1 MKIYSALLLAGTA
14 LLFTHPALAT
24 VCRNSN
30 GTVTDIFYDLS
41 DVFTSGN
48 NQPGQVVTL
57 PEKSGWVG
65 VNATCPAGTTVNY
78 TYRSYVSELP
88 VQSTEGN
95 FKYLKLNDYLLG
107 AMSITDSVA
116 GVFYPP
122 RNYIRMGVDSNVS
135 QQMPFGVQDSK
146 LVFKLKVIR
155 PFINMVTIPRQT
167 MFTVYV

>member
-14 LLFTHPALAT
+14 LFFTHPALAT

-30 GTVTDIFYDLS
+30 GTATDIFYDLS

-95 FKYLKLNDYLLG
+95 LNT
-107 AMSITDSVA
+107 SS
-116 GVFYPP
+116 
-122 RNYIRMGVDSNVS
+122 
-135 QQMPFGVQDSK
+135 
-146 LVFKLKVIR
+146 
-155 PFINMVTIPRQT
+155 
-167 MFTVYV
+167 

>member
-1 MKIYSALLLAGTA
+1 MKIYSALLLAGMRSFHTSRA
-14 LLFTHPALAT
+14 GDGLPQFKRDGDRYL
-24 VCRNSN
+24 
-30 GTVTDIFYDLS
+30 YDLS

-135 QQMPFGVQDSK
+135 QQKPFGVQDSK
-146 LVFKLKVIR
+146 LVL
-155 PFINMVTIPRQT
+155 N
-167 MFTVYV
+167 

>member
-14 LLFTHPALAT
+14 LFFTHPALAT

-65 VNATCPAGTTVNY
+65 VNATPGGDNGKLYLPKLCIRITGTKH
-78 TYRSYVSELP
+78 RRK
-88 VQSTEGN
+88 
-95 FKYLKLNDYLLG
+95 F
-107 AMSITDSVA
+107 
-116 GVFYPP
+116 
-122 RNYIRMGVDSNVS
+122 
-135 QQMPFGVQDSK
+135 
-146 LVFKLKVIR
+146 
-155 PFINMVTIPRQT
+155 
-167 MFTVYV
+167 